1 MAFELPWAL
10 YERYRG
16 YEGNGPSQLLQAV
29 RNSLQKRYPRTEIKG
44 DGQVVVINFAKFVV
58 EVLPVFIDD
67 DADGYRFPDANN
79 GGSWR
84 ICKPIKEMAAVDER
98 NGKTNRNYKHV
109 CKMIRAWKNCHGVSM
124 GGLLIDTLVYNFFS
138 QNIDYHAKSHGSY
151 DAMFVSLFTYLGGL
165 DHQDYW
171 AAPGSGQR
179 VHSSGKFQSKA
190 KKAAAKC
197 QEALVAD
204 TEKKKTKLW
213 REVFGR
219 SFPSEVATVAKSEA
233 AASYDTSRYTTEQFI
248 EDQYPIDIRYDLE
261 IESDVAENGVVAG
274 HLRRMAQKFLWL
286 PQGRALRFHIEQCD
300 VPEPFD
306 VMWKVR
312 NVGSEAE
319 RRKMIRGQIMADGG
333 RHERNERT
341 DFHGEHYVEAYI
353 IKDGVCVARDNIDV
367 RING

>member
-1 MAFELPWAL
+1 
-10 YERYRG
+10 
-16 YEGNGPSQLLQAV
+16 
-29 RNSLQKRYPRTEIKG
+29 
-44 DGQVVVINFAKFVV
+44 
-58 EVLPVFIDD
+58 
-67 DADGYRFPDANN
+67 
-79 GGSWR
+79 
-84 ICKPIKEMAAVDER
+84 
-98 NGKTNRNYKHV
+98 
-109 CKMIRAWKNCHGVSM
+109 
-124 GGLLIDTLVYNFFS
+124 
-138 QNIDYHAKSHGSY
+138 
-151 DAMFVSLFTYLGGL
+151 MFVSLFTYLGGL

-219 SFPSEVATVAKSEA
+219 SFPSEVATIAKSEA

-261 IESDVAENGVVAG
+261 IESDVAENCVVAG

-367 RING
+367 RINGLVMAAFSLTQRPPRNGRAPYQPILCLPSVSACRASSDECKYVFVVLID